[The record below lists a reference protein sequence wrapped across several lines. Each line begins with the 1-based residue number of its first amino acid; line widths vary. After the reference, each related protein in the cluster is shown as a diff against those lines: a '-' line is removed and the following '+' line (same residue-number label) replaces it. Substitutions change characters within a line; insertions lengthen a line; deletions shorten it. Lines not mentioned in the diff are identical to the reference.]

1 MKRNIAPLLGIALV
15 VAIASTGVFYGL
27 FVGKLK
33 STAMQ
38 GPQIVVAA
46 RALAPGE
53 RVAGTDVRL
62 TVWPGD
68 VPPGAFS
75 DLDAVAGAKVT
86 EALAAG
92 DALVAAKL
100 TATNRA
106 QAARSVPSGFR
117 AVSVSVSD
125 SAGVVSMLRA
135 GQKVDV
141 QVVRAASPDTEVR
154 TALQNLEVLLVDE
167 PERRGNEV
175 PRPVVTLLARP
186 AEADV
191 LALADSA
198 ARIRLILRNPD
209 DGAHNRT
216 SSVRLPGVMQG
227 DLQPAPA
234 RGK

>member
-38 GPQIVVAA
+38 GPQLVVAA
-46 RALAPGE
+46 RALAAGE
-53 RVAGTDVRL
+53 RVTSADVRL
-62 TVWPGD
+62 AAWPGD
-68 VPPGAFS
+68 IPAGSFTDPV
-75 DLDAVAGAKVT
+75 AVAGAKVT

-92 DALVAAKL
+92 DALVAGKL
-100 TATNRA
+100 AATNRA
-106 QAARSVPSGFR
+106 QAARAVPSGFR

-125 SAGVVSMLRA
+125 SAGVISMLRA

-141 QVVRAASPDTEVR
+141 QVVRTGNQDTEVR

-167 PERRGNEV
+167 PERRGNEA

-186 AEADV
+186 NEADV

-209 DGAHNRT
+209 DGAQNKT
-216 SSVRLPGVMQG
+216 SSLRLPGVMQG
-227 DLQPAPA
+227 ETQGAG

>member
-33 STAMQ
+33 STALQ

-46 RALAPGE
+46 RALAAGE
-53 RVAGTDVRL
+53 RVTGADVRL
-62 TVWPGD
+62 TAWPGD
-68 VPPGAFS
+68 VPPGAFT
-75 DLDAVAGAKVT
+75 DLETVAGARVT

-117 AVSVSVSD
+117 AVSVSVAD

-141 QVVRAASPDTEVR
+141 QVVRASNPDTEVR

-167 PERRGNEV
+167 PERRGNEA

-209 DGAHNRT
+209 DGVHHRT

>member
-1 MKRNIAPLLGIALV
+1 MKRNLAPLLGIALV

-33 STAMQ
+33 STALQ

-53 RVAGTDVRL
+53 RVAAADVRL
-62 TVWPGD
+62 AVWPGD
-68 VPPGAFS
+68 VPAGAFTEIDS
-75 DLDAVAGAKVT
+75 VSGAKVT

-92 DALVAAKL
+92 EALVAGKL
-100 TATNRA
+100 AATNRA

-117 AVSVSVSD
+117 AVSVSVWD

-141 QVVRAASPDTEVR
+141 QVVRVGSQETEVR

-167 PERRGNEV
+167 GERRGNEPV
-175 PRPVVTLLARP
+175 RPVVTLLARP
-186 AEADV
+186 NEADV
-191 LALADSA
+191 LALADAA

-209 DGAHNRT
+209 DGVQNRT
-216 SSVRLPGVMQG
+216 GAIRLAGVMQG
-227 DLQPAPA
+227 ETQPADPRA
-234 RGK
+234 K